1 MIKKITKYMKYYF
14 EPDSKTIR
22 KMAFDS
28 AKEYYIGKPKTVVQF
43 QAYQRGYVSGYRHTY
58 ATSKLNTI

>member
-14 EPDSKTIR
+14 EPESKVIH

-28 AKEYYIGKPKTVVQF
+28 AKEYYAGKSKTREDF
-43 QAYQRGYVSGYRHTY
+43 QAYQRGYVGAYRHAY
-58 ATSKLNTI
+58 AKTKLNTI